1 MPTPLPLILD
11 CDPGIDDFI
20 AILMILAAPERFNL
34 LGITVSGGN
43 VPLHFTAQNALKAC
57 ELAQRRDVK
66 VYVGCPKPM
75 LRPLTLEEGVHGE
88 EGLKYVDLPKPS
100 MTLQPLHAVDFLIEA
115 ILSSPQKVTLATT
128 GPLTNVAVAIVR
140 EPRILENIEQIV
152 TMGGSML
159 LGNITP
165 AAEYNFYADPE
176 AAHIL
181 FTSGKKIKVVG
192 IDVTHQA
199 LTTLEWIGSLEEMGT
214 PATSAV
220 AAMVQGIHEYDTK
233 HFETAGG
240 ALHDPCVIAYL
251 YNPSLFKGKDVHVEI
266 NTSYGINRGRS
277 IVDWW
282 GKRNLTPN
290 AHVFNEFNP
299 SGFFELLSKLLSR
312 LEQYNLNINDKSGKM
327 I

>member
-1 MPTPLPLILD
+1 MQKPIPLILD

-43 VPLHFTAQNALKAC
+43 VPVHLTAQNALKAC
-57 ELAQRRDVK
+57 ELAGRRDVK
-66 VYVGCPKPM
+66 VCAGCPKPM
-75 LRPLTLEEGVHGE
+75 FRPLITEDGVHGE
-88 EGLKYVDLPKPS
+88 EGLKYVTLPKPT
-100 MTLQPLHAVDFLIEA
+100 MTLQPTHAVDFLIETL
-115 ILSSPQKVTLATT
+115 LSSPQKVTLATT

-140 EPRILENIEQIV
+140 EPRVLENIEEIV

-176 AAHIL
+176 AAYIL

-199 LTTLEWIGSLEEMGT
+199 LTTLEWMAALKEMGN
-214 PATSAV
+214 PVASAV
-220 AAMVQGIHEYDTK
+220 AAMAQGVHEYDTE

-251 YNPSLFKGKDVHVEI
+251 LDPSLFKGRDVHVEI
-266 NTSYGINRGRS
+266 DTSYGITRGRS
-277 IVDWW
+277 IIDWW
-282 GKRNLTPN
+282 EKRGLSPN
-290 AHVFNEFNP
+290 THVFNEFN
-299 SGFFELLSKLLSR
+299 SKGFFDLLTNSLKHYGS
-312 LEQYNLNINDKSGKM
+312 
-327 I
+327 